1 MKRRLSIKISMMIL
15 GIILCFTLAAC
26 GKKSTD
32 ETTTEKT
39 TAKETTTEATTVQE
53 TTMADSESVTT
64 ETISVEGD
72 IQTIPATYH
81 TSNLGYTMLYYSDNM
96 KFTKG
101 TGVDTY
107 NIKNRMTDV
116 IDPNA
121 YVSVELKTNT
131 TIADVINEVVLVNTI
146 TEPVED
152 LNFTINNYPAK
163 HAFLSYTSGTTDFFT
178 DFYAIQDGSN
188 VFLFTEKYY
197 YVEGSGT
204 SALLYYSMNTFTIN

>member
-1 MKRRLSIKISMMIL
+1 MKRRYSISISLIML

-26 GKKSTD
+26 GKKPAND
-32 ETTTEKT
+32 TTTEKT
-39 TAKETTTEATTVQE
+39 TAKETTTQATTVQE
-53 TTMADSESVTT
+53 TTVADSESSTT

-72 IQTIPATYH
+72 IQTLPAIYH
-81 TSNLGYTMLYYSDNM
+81 TSNLGYKMLYYSDNM

-101 TGVDTY
+101 TGIDTY
-107 NIKNRMTDV
+107 NIKNRMTDI

-131 TIADVINEVVLVNTI
+131 NITDVINGVVALNTV

-163 HAFLSYTSGTTDFFT
+163 HAFVQYTAGSTDFT
-178 DFYAIQDGSN
+178 SEFYAIQDGSN
-188 VFLFTEKYY
+188 VYLLTEKYY

-204 SALLYYSMNTFTIN
+204 SSLLYYSMNTFTLN